1 MIDVESRFY
10 RAKLINTRTTKT
22 NTMAQTLNMT
32 SLGDLSAM
40 ATKLCMTEDQLR
52 EVASQLQSVA
62 KANGASK
69 GTRKERTP
77 AAPECRCMAR
87 IWGDGMGAQCTHA
100 KSGGDYCKLHAKK
113 AAETEEPCVWKDG
126 KRFGLWCGRVDQPL
140 TGKDAN
146 GKWQI
151 IWKHPDMVAAMNA
164 EKEAGEFKYGEAEEK
179 KRNPVS
185 SGKPRASRK
194 RKEGAEKKAKKAEKA
209 SGVKKPR
216 GKNAY
221 MFYLDS
227 RRAEI
232 TADIKAAAEAE
243 GASDEAK
250 EKLSAKGSV
259 KVSEVTKVAGAEW
272 KALSAEEKAP
282 FEKKSAEDKAA
293 KIAAWE
299 KEQAET
305 PAVEADVEAEV
316 TSTPATPPSA
326 PDTHNAASLKAA
338 AKLLESLKSDEK
350 DVFGSDTEEEV
361 DIEEGPWT
369 YTLPD
374 AHALTKP
381 EGYEGDFDPT
391 NAVGIKGNDGQV
403 YIVTMEWYEEATEEE
418 VTNLKTVQENH
429 IGLVEKPKFPE
440 SEEEELEGQF
450 KPREA

>member
-1 MIDVESRFY
+1 
-10 RAKLINTRTTKT
+10 
-22 NTMAQTLNMT
+22 
-32 SLGDLSAM
+32 
-40 ATKLCMTEDQLR
+40 
-52 EVASQLQSVA
+52 
-62 KANGASK
+62 
-69 GTRKERTP
+69 
-77 AAPECRCMAR
+77 
-87 IWGDGMGAQCTHA
+87 
-100 KSGGDYCKLHAKK
+100 
-113 AAETEEPCVWKDG
+113 
-126 KRFGLWCGRVDQPL
+126 
-140 TGKDAN
+140 
-146 GKWQI
+146 
-151 IWKHPDMVAAMNA
+151 MNA
-164 EKEAGEFKYGEAEEK
+164 EKEKGEFKYGEAEEK
-179 KRNPVS
+179 KRNPAS

-194 RKEGAEKKAKKAEKA
+194 RKEGAEKKAKA

-216 GKNAY
+216 GKNPY
-221 MFYLDS
+221 MFFLDS

-243 GASDEAK
+243 DASEEAK
-250 EKLSAKGSV
+250 AKLSAKGSV

-305 PAVEADVEAEV
+305 PVVEADVEAEV

-350 DVFGSDTEEEV
+350 DVFGSDTEEE
-361 DIEEGPWT
+361 EEGEAWT

-374 AHALTKP
+374 DHALTKP

-391 NAVGIKGNDGQV
+391 NVVGIKGSDGQV
-403 YIVTMEWYEEATEEE
+403 YVMTMHWYEEASEED
-418 VTNLKTVQENH
+418 VSNLQKLKEDH
-429 IGLVEKPKFPE
+429 IGTVPKPEYPKDDDD
-440 SEEEELEGQF
+440 ELEGEF

>member
-1 MIDVESRFY
+1 
-10 RAKLINTRTTKT
+10 
-22 NTMAQTLNMT
+22 MAQTLNMS
-32 SLGDLSAM
+32 SLGDLSEM
-40 ATKLCMTEDQLR
+40 ATKLCMTEEQLKA
-52 EVASQLQSVA
+52 VATQLQSVA

-69 GTRKERTP
+69 GPRKERTP
-77 AAPECRCMAR
+77 AAAECRCMAR

-113 AAETEEPCVWKDG
+113 AAETEEPCTWKDG

-140 TGKDAN
+140 TGKDTN

-179 KRNPVS
+179 KRKPVS
-185 SGKPRASRK
+185 SGKPRAPRK
-194 RKEGAEKKAKKAEKA
+194 RKEGAEKKAKKEKA

-221 MFYLDS
+221 MFFLDS
-227 RRAEI
+227 RRAQI
-232 TADIKAAAEAE
+232 GADIKAAAEAD
-243 GASDEAK
+243 GASDEDKA
-250 EKLSAKGSV
+250 KLSAKGSV

-272 KALSAEEKAP
+272 KALSAEDKAP
-282 FEKKSAEDKAA
+282 FEKQSAADKAA

-305 PAVEADVEAEV
+305 PAETTVETPAVAAAVEAEV

-350 DVFGSDTEEEV
+350 DVFGSDTEEE
-361 DIEEGPWT
+361 EEGPWT
-369 YTLPD
+369 YTLPEANALPTPAD
-374 AHALTKP
+374 AD
-381 EGYEGDFDPT
+381 GDFDPT
-391 NAVGIKGNDGQV
+391 NAAAIKGSDGQF
-403 YIVTMEWYEEATEEE
+403 YIVAMDWYEAASEEDVE
-418 VTNLKTVQENH
+418 DLKKLKEHNVGT
-429 IGLVEKPKFPE
+429 VEKPKFPE
-440 SEEEELEGQF
+440 TEEDELEGQF
-450 KPREA
+450 VPRKA

>member
-250 EKLSAKGSV
+250 EKLSANGSV

-440 SEEEELEGQF
+440 SEEEELEGKF

>member
-1 MIDVESRFY
+1 MIATVSRFY
-10 RAKLINTRTTKT
+10 RAKLKNTRTTKT

-52 EVASQLQSVA
+52 EVASQLESVA

-113 AAETEEPCVWKDG
+113 AAETEEPCTWRDG

-164 EKEAGEFKYGEAEEK
+164 EKETGEFQYGEAEEK
-179 KRNPVS
+179 KRNPAS

-194 RKEGAEKKAKKAEKA
+194 RKEGAEKKAKKEKA

-221 MFYLDS
+221 MFFLDS

-232 TADIKAAAEAE
+232 TADIKAAAEAD

-250 EKLSAKGSV
+250 GKLSAKGSV

-272 KALSAEEKAP
+272 SALSAEEKAP

-316 TSTPATPPSA
+316 TSTAATPPSA

-350 DVFGSDTEEEV
+350 DLFGSDTEEE
-361 DIEEGPWT
+361 EGEAWT

-374 AHALTKP
+374 EHALTKP

-391 NAVGIKGNDGQV
+391 NVVGIKGSDGQV
-403 YIVTMEWYEEATEEE
+403 YVMTMHWYEEASEED
-418 VTNLKTVQENH
+418 VSNLQKLKEDH
-429 IGLVEKPKFPE
+429 IGTVPKPKYPKDDDD
-440 SEEEELEGQF
+440 ELEGEF

>member
-1 MIDVESRFY
+1 MIATVSRFY
-10 RAKLINTRTTKT
+10 RAKLKNTRTTKT

-164 EKEAGEFKYGEAEEK
+164 EKETGEFKYGEAEEK
-179 KRNPVS
+179 KRKPVS

-216 GKNAY
+216 GTNAY
-221 MFYLDS
+221 MFYRQS
-227 RRAEI
+227 RSAAIEAE
-232 TADIKAAAEAE
+232 IKAAAEAE
-243 GASDEAK
+243 DASEEAK
-250 EKLSAKGSV
+250 AKLTTKGTVRQSH
-259 KVSEVTKVAGAEW
+259 VTKIAGAEW
-272 KALSAEEKAP
+272 RALSAEEKAP

-350 DVFGSDTEEEV
+350 DVFGSDTEEE
-361 DIEEGPWT
+361 EEGEAWT

-374 AHALTKP
+374 DHALTKP

-391 NAVGIKGNDGQV
+391 NVVGIKGSDGQV
-403 YIVTMEWYEEATEEE
+403 YVMTMHWYEEASEDD
-418 VTNLKTVQENH
+418 VSNLQKLKEDH
-429 IGLVEKPKFPE
+429 IGTVPKPEYPKDDDDV
-440 SEEEELEGQF
+440 LEGEF